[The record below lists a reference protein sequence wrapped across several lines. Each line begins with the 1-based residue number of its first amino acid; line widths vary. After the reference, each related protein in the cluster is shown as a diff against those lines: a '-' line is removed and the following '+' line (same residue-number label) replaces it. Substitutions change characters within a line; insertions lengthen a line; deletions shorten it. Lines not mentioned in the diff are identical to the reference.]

1 MILSITTPTI
11 SGGVVR
17 FLISHI
23 LWTMGSSSAC
33 HDFAADNVESP
44 LLLPVSRSNHNG
56 DPAQR
61 RPVVAATRHARPD
74 LAPLTTPS
82 AARASCLLTL
92 GRSLFLLINIGAWY
106 FTNGLNGIAMQSY
119 SADLVKSREEDDT
132 FEHLPL
138 VVAMLATLVVSS
150 LQLLAGAI
158 LGLLLIYLQLL
169 SAGETQHFST
179 EVQETL
185 SLFPN
190 DQAMTILGLSLLH
203 AGGSFCT
210 NAGFMFGKASLI
222 QTIKLLEPFKTL
234 MFAKLLAPEEGKL
247 VTIGVLCSISTTVM
261 AAISLVQSYSTP
273 PNPLAIFFAVNSGL
287 LLSCRNVLQRREH
300 NLKSD
305 SSSPTETGTVS
316 IVRHDAKLK
325 KSLQQFTRLS
335 LRSGLLLSLVAA
347 IARILS
353 LFLGTNPYATFHVGE
368 QYTWGMVIWHP
379 LYNAFS
385 MITLGYTSAVTHA
398 LLNAGKR
405 VFAILLALVW
415 FGEDVSPVTCTA
427 LVLVLIGGFWYTHET
442 KAAASAQ
449 KISSSPST
457 DGATSKAAARAG
469 WWKAVIAALLLHS
482 LAIARSLEP
491 VAKT

>member
-1 MILSITTPTI
+1 
-11 SGGVVR
+11 
-17 FLISHI
+17 
-23 LWTMGSSSAC
+23 MGSSSAC
-33 HDFAADNVESP
+33 HDFAAEDVESP

-74 LAPLTTPS
+74 VAPLAAPS
-82 AARASCLLTL
+82 TARTSCLLTL

-119 SADLVKSREEDDT
+119 SADLVKSREDDT
-132 FEHLPL
+132 VEHLPL
-138 VVAMLATLVVSS
+138 AVAMLATLVVSS
-150 LQLLAGAI
+150 LQLMAGAI

-169 SAGETQHFST
+169 LAGETQHFAT

-185 SLFPN
+185 GLFPHG
-190 DQAMTILGLSLLH
+190 QALTILGLSLLH

-247 VTIGVLCSISTTVM
+247 VTIGVLCSITTTVM

-300 NLKSD
+300 NLKPDS

-316 IVRHDAKLK
+316 IVRHDTKLK

-353 LFLGTNPYATFHVGE
+353 LFLDTNPYATFHVGE

-449 KISSSPST
+449 KISSSPL

-469 WWKAVIAALLLHS
+469 WWKAVIAAVLLHS
-482 LAIARSLEP
+482 LAIARLLEP
-491 VAKT
+491 AAKA